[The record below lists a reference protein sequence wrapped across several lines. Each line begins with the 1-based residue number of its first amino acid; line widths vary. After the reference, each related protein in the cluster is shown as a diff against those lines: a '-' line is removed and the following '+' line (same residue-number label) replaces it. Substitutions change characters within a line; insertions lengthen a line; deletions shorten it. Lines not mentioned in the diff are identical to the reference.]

1 MVEVD
6 RDIQKRNLIA
16 LANSPGSFQFTRTF
30 FPYTS
35 GEIGPY
41 YVQSAGIMANGDA
54 YAAACHDMAILVK
67 QTLGEKYTGVISG
80 GESRDWIF
88 SGPVAEKLCL
98 PHTMIYKDGK
108 VIGASM
114 KNRLVAHV
122 ADLNNEGSS
131 PRDLWMPVIKREGG
145 KPEHIFFYV
154 DRLEDGVE
162 EVKKLGLQSHALIP
176 LDEYA
181 WDQLQQMNVIDSE
194 VYGSLCKRMEDKK
207 SWAETMLRSDEGLET
222 LIALMSSEKTREK
235 GLKIL
240 NTYNDLR
247 EELIE
252 RMSRFGP
259 GIQRWAA

>member
-1 MVEVD
+1 MSEVD
-6 RDIQKRNLIA
+6 REVQKRNLIA
-16 LANSPGSFQFTRTF
+16 LAKSPGGFQFTRTF

-41 YVQSAGIMANGDA
+41 YVQSAGIMADGAA
-54 YAAACHDMAILVK
+54 YAAACHDMATLVK
-67 QTLGEKYTGVISG
+67 QTLGEGYAGVISG

-88 SGPVAEKLCL
+88 SGPVAERLQL

-108 VIGASM
+108 VIGAVM
-114 KNRLVAHV
+114 KDEPVAHV

-162 EVKKLGLQSHALIP
+162 EMKKLGLQSHAVIP

-181 WDQLQQMNVIDSE
+181 WDQLQQIQVIGPE
-194 VYGSLCKRMEDKK
+194 VYRSLRKRMEDKK
-207 SWAETMLRSDEGLET
+207 SWAENMLRSAEGLET
-222 LIALMSSEKTREK
+222 LLALIGSAKTREK

-240 NTYNDLR
+240 NTYKDLH
-247 EELIE
+247 EELLE
-252 RMSRFGP
+252 RLSFFGL
-259 GIQRWAA
+259 GIRRWVA